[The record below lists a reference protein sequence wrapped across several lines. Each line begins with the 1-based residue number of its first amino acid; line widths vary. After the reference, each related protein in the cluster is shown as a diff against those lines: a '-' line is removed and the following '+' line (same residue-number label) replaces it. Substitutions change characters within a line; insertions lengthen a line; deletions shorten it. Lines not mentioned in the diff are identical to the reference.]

1 LAKEESRRLMRG
13 RFGIVSSDKRR
24 TERTGRMVMKRC
36 VAIVTVIGFC
46 LGILGCT
53 AEEAAK
59 PTPPVKPGEP
69 LVMPAK
75 VPAKAEVL
83 DWQELVR
90 FVPKPPEGWKAAKP
104 IGSTQRMGPFAVSKV
119 SRMFTKGTQRVEF
132 RMEDLG
138 TNNPYF
144 FMKEPWKIVEKK
156 TADSYTKKLMLGE
169 AAAEESFYKSKKM
182 GLVFLV
188 FERRIQLNISG
199 AGIED
204 ASLLVKMAKGLD
216 LKELKKTLEEKSK

>member
-1 LAKEESRRLMRG
+1 
-13 RFGIVSSDKRR
+13 
-24 TERTGRMVMKRC
+24 MKRC
-36 VAIVTVIGFC
+36 VVILAVIGLC
-46 LGILGCT
+46 LGSLWCT
-53 AEEAAK
+53 GEEAAK
-59 PTPPVKPGEP
+59 PEPPVKPGEP
-69 LVMPAK
+69 VVMPAK
-75 VPAKAEVL
+75 VPAKAQVV
-83 DWQELVR
+83 DWKELVR
-90 FVPKPPEGWKAAKP
+90 FVPKPAEGWKVAKP
-104 IGSTQRMGPFAVSKV
+104 IGSTQRMGPFAVSRV
-119 SRMFTKGTQRVEF
+119 SRMFTKGTERIEF

-156 TADSYTKKLMLGE
+156 TEDSYTKKLMLGKV
-169 AAAEESFYKSKKM
+169 AAEESYYESKKA

-204 ASLLVKMAKGLD
+204 TSLLVEMAKGLD